1 MFRFLKERSRTIL
14 SMLKLRIDKT
24 APEPGI
30 LGKESQNF
38 KPTSYVKARGE
49 SVCNLVIPI
58 FPIVIVKFNRSYDSV
73 LTQIIF
79 ENINR
84 PPPGYVSV
92 PAGNIYI
99 SRNCRRL
106 TRKSG
111 RSVYAEYVRTF
122 TLISLFFFWR
132 LTISAAQSISK
143 QACWAY
149 GITRSKR
156 HLRASEIR
164 L

>member
-1 MFRFLKERSRTIL
+1 MFRFLRERSRAIL
-14 SMLKLRIDKT
+14 SMLKMRIDKT

-30 LGKESQNF
+30 LGEESQNF
-38 KPTSYVKARGE
+38 KPISYVSARGE
-49 SVCNLVIPI
+49 SVCKLVIPF
-58 FPIVIVKFNRSYDSV
+58 FPIVIVKFNRSYDTA
-73 LTQIIF
+73 LTQIIL
-79 ENINR
+79 ENGYR

-92 PAGNIYI
+92 LAGNIYI

-106 TRKSG
+106 TKKSG

-143 QACWAY
+143 QVCWVY
-149 GITRSKR
+149 GFTSSKR